1 MMQKDTGYTILF
13 ILVGI
18 VSLILGLTWKKPT
31 YGGGT
36 VRKYGAIILGV
47 TFLLYGI
54 FSLF

>member
-1 MMQKDTGYTILF
+1 MQKDTAYNILF

-47 TFLLYGI
+47 ILLLYGI